1 MALPIRSPLGTALLL
16 ILVAACRPAARDP
29 VILSLGEEVVRR
41 SDFERHL
48 KSLEDRGGAA
58 LAPEVQEA
66 VLLPWLEERVQVLAA
81 RQKGLL
87 KPGAAAEDERRAIL
101 VLLLDCS
108 KVTVDDAEVEAY
120 YREHPE
126 EFQVPE
132 TVGLSQIIVGTSNE
146 ARDVRRRLAKDRKA
160 FEAIAREVS
169 RAPEAEAG
177 GFMGTFSR
185 GQLPT
190 ELEEVA
196 FRLPVGGLSEV
207 VVTSLGFHVLRVD
220 TRQPAREVPLEET
233 AGRIRARLEQQKA
246 EKNVRQFVSD
256 LMAQAKVNHAAAIAS
271 SRTSS

>member
-1 MALPIRSPLGTALLL
+1 LALPIRSPLGTALLL

-48 KSLEDRGGAA
+48 KSLEDRGGTA

-101 VLLLDCS
+101 ALLLDCS

>member
-1 MALPIRSPLGTALLL
+1 LPIRSPLGTALLL

>member
-1 MALPIRSPLGTALLL
+1 MRVRFPLGTGLLL
-16 ILVAACRPAARDP
+16 ILTAACRPAVRDP

-48 KSLEDRGGAA
+48 KSLEEKGGAA
-58 LAPEVQEA
+58 LAPEVQQA
-66 VLLPWLEERVQVLAA
+66 VLQPWLEERVQVLAA

-87 KPGAAAEDERRAIL
+87 KPGAAAEEERHAIL
-101 VLLLDCS
+101 ALLAECS
-108 KVTVDDAEVEAY
+108 VVTVDDAEIEAY

-126 EFQVPE
+126 EFQIPE
-132 TVGLSQIIVGTSNE
+132 TVGLSQILVGTSNE

-160 FEAIAREVS
+160 FEAIARELS

-177 GFMGTFSR
+177 GFMGTFAR

-190 ELEEVA
+190 ELETAA
-196 FRLPVGGLSEV
+196 FDLPVGGLSEV

-220 TRQPAREVPLEET
+220 ARQPAREVSLVET

-246 EKNVRQFVSD
+246 ERNVRQFVSD
-256 LMAQAKVNHAAAIAS
+256 LMAQAKVNHAAAIAP